1 MIKPL
6 DQVIEY
12 FKTYCKRTNL
22 IHSAIIDIFQIIIKE
37 EIIVLL
43 QHLVNLIYFIKKISI

>member
-12 FKTYCKRTNL
+12 FKTYCKRTNH

-43 QHLVNLIYFIKKISI
+43 QHLVNLVYFINKISI

>member
-1 MIKPL
+1 MIRPL

-12 FKTYCKRTNL
+12 FKINCKNKRNL

-37 EIIVLL
+37 EIMLLL
-43 QHLVNLIYFIKKISI
+43 QHLVNLVNFNI